1 MSISKGADLSYD
13 VAFYRDRAGHC
24 PFEGFLDGLQPKL
37 RAKITRDLG
46 LLEANGPALRE
57 PISKPLGDGL
67 FELRTKLGSD
77 IARSLYFF
85 HAGRAVVVTG
95 GFVKKTRKAPRAE
108 IERALARRAD
118 WLERRA
124 EHE

>member
-1 MSISKGADLSYD
+1 MYD
-13 VAFYRDRAGHC
+13 VAFYRDASRRC

-37 RAKITRDLG
+37 RAKVARDPG

-67 FELRTKLGSD
+67 FELRTKLGSG
-77 IARSLYFF
+77 IARSLHFF

-95 GFVKKTRKAPRAE
+95 GFVKKGRKTPRGE
-108 IERALARRAD
+108 IERALARRAE

-124 EHE
+124 GHE